1 MNSVFDPALRVNFSK
16 SRGMIIMS
24 DWRKELG
31 GILEGRA
38 RASRAEQ
45 ENAQFD
51 AFLAQVVAPAL
62 NELTEELKTH
72 KRDAQV
78 RSAPAAIQMT
88 VRNGDV
94 EEIAFRVLKRSIPNG
109 LVPYAEVRLR
119 KGLRLVKTESVFRD
133 APAAAT
139 LEEITQ
145 EDVIRCFL
153 KHYRMVLD
161 AEQT

>member
-1 MNSVFDPALRVNFSK
+1 
-16 SRGMIIMS
+16 MS

-45 ENAQFD
+45 ENALFE
-51 AFLAQVVAPAL
+51 AFLRQVATPSL
-62 NELTEELKTH
+62 RELADELIQH

-78 RSAPAAIQMT
+78 REAPAAILLS

-94 EEIAFRVLKRSIPNG
+94 EEIAFRIIKRPAATGVL
-109 LVPYAEVRLR
+109 PYAEVRLR
-119 KGLRLVKTESVFRD
+119 KGLRLVKVESFLREPTVPSYGLD
-133 APAAAT
+133 
-139 LEEITQ
+139 
-145 EDVIRCFL
+145 DVTKDDIIRCFL

-161 AEQT
+161 SEPNPSSVAPAT

>member
-1 MNSVFDPALRVNFSK
+1 
-16 SRGMIIMS
+16 MS

-45 ENAQFD
+45 ENALFD
-51 AFLAQVVAPAL
+51 TFLQQVAAPAL
-62 NELTEELKTH
+62 NDLAAELKQH
-72 KRDAQV
+72 NRDAQV
-78 RSAPAAIQMT
+78 RTLPAAIQLV
-88 VRNGDV
+88 VRHGEA

-109 LVPYAEVRLR
+109 IVPFAEVRLR

-133 APAAAT
+133 PPAQAI
-139 LEEITQ
+139 LEEVRQ

-161 AEQT
+161 AEQG

>member
-1 MNSVFDPALRVNFSK
+1 
-16 SRGMIIMS
+16 MS

-51 AFLAQVVAPAL
+51 AFLQQVAAPAL
-62 NELTEELKTH
+62 NDLATELQQH
-72 KRDAQV
+72 GRDAQV
-78 RSAPAAIQMT
+78 RTLPAAIQLV
-88 VRNGDV
+88 VRHGEV
-94 EEIAFRVLKRSIPNG
+94 EEIAFRVLKRSVPNG
-109 LVPYAEVRLR
+109 LVPFAEVRLR

-133 APAAAT
+133 PPALAT
-139 LEEITQ
+139 IEEIQ
-145 EDVIRCFL
+145 PDDVIRCFL

-161 AEQT
+161 AEQG

>member
-1 MNSVFDPALRVNFSK
+1 MNAAL
-16 SRGMIIMS
+16 

-45 ENAQFD
+45 ENAQFEGFLQRVATPALRQVADELVQHNRD
-51 AFLAQVVAPAL
+51 ASVREAPASIML
-62 NELTEELKTH
+62 
-72 KRDAQV
+72 
-78 RSAPAAIQMT
+78 T

-94 EEIAFRVLKRSIPNG
+94 EEIAFRVLKRSMPTG

-133 APAAAT
+133 SPPPYT
-139 LEEITQ
+139 LDDVTAD
-145 EDVIRCFL
+145 DVIRCFL
-153 KHYRMVLD
+153 RHYRMVMD
-161 AEQT
+161 AEQA